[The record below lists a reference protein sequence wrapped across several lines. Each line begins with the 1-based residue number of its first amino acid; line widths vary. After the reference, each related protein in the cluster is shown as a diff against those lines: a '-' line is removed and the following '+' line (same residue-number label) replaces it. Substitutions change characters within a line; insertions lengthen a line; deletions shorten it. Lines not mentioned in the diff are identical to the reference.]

1 MNSQREFDLVLH
13 GATGFTGQLASDE
26 LMRFAPSHLK
36 WAISGR
42 SANKIKV
49 LAKKLGVPGL
59 VADGLNQ
66 SDVDSLASKTRVV
79 LSCAGP
85 FSLYGSLLVEAC
97 VKHATHYAD
106 LTGELPWIHQ
116 LIEKHHQK
124 CSEEGT
130 TVIPASGFDSVPTD
144 LAVQALVKELPS
156 ATNIY
161 GFYTMK
167 GGLNGGTLHSG
178 LALADKGNFPRPYFP
193 KVFHVPPL
201 NRWAAPFLMAA
212 VNESVVRRSAKFL
225 ATEQI
230 GYQDSFHYQEYL
242 MVGGRL
248 QAHTMS
254 TLLKLSSA
262 MLASPTGRWLLRRFG
277 PKPGEG
283 PSQKSIRTG
292 FAHLVLMAGSLD
304 QPIAIQRWDWSGDPS
319 NQITVACLVQTGL
332 ALADGQALR
341 GGVLTPASGLGASL
355 LQRLKQSGAVRQV
368 DWTPRN

>member
-178 LALADKGNFPRPYFP
+178 LALADKGNFPRPHFP

-212 VNESVVRRSAKFL
+212 VNESVVRRSAKSL

-254 TLLKLSSA
+254 ALLKLSSA